1 MKNLKTKE
9 ITLCALFA
17 SLTAILSQVI
27 IPIGPVPVNFAHLAT
42 FLAACLLGSRLGAL
56 SQLTFV
62 LMGAAGL
69 PVFSGFHGGLTR
81 IAGPTGGYIIAY
93 VVSAYVTGW
102 ILERFGKRSVKAL
115 AVSIFAGWLITYV
128 FGTLWFSYITHTS
141 FSAALGLC
149 VIPFLPGDLLK
160 TCITIVLVR
169 RLYSVI
175 QRALQW

>member
-17 SLTAILSQVI
+17 SLTAILSQI
-27 IPIGPVPVNFAHLAT
+27 TIPIGPVPVNFTHLST
-42 FLAACLLGSRLGAL
+42 FLAAGLLGSRLGAL

-69 PVFSGFHGGLTR
+69 PVFSGFNGGLTR
-81 IAGPTGGYIIAY
+81 IAGPTGGYIIGY

-102 ILERFGKRSVKAL
+102 VLERFGKRTVKTLAL
-115 AVSIFAGWLITYV
+115 SILAGWLVTYS

-141 FSAALGLC
+141 FTAALSLC

-169 RLYSVI
+169 RLYSVF
-175 QRALQW
+175 QRTLQW

>member
-17 SLTAILSQVI
+17 SLTAILSQI
-27 IPIGPVPVNFAHLAT
+27 TIPIGPVPVNFAHLST
-42 FLAACLLGSRLGAL
+42 FLAAGLLGSRLGAL

-69 PVFSGFHGGLTR
+69 PVFSGFNGGLTR
-81 IAGPTGGYIIAY
+81 IAGPTGGYIIGY

-102 ILERFGKRSVKAL
+102 VLERFGKRTVKTLAL
-115 AVSIFAGWLITYV
+115 SILAGWLVTYS

-141 FSAALGLC
+141 FTAALSLC

-169 RLYSVI
+169 RLYSVF
-175 QRALQW
+175 QRTLQW